1 MKGMEGGIQALGEK
15 RMVRMIHKKHYD
27 RVKTFL
33 TDTKGK
39 AVPEPPACDDAGLRL
54 PVTMVVDADAN
65 DLIMQDEIFGPF
77 WAIVKVGSIQEAIKK
92 ANSLPTGKPLVSYFY
107 GHKEENKALW
117 QSGTSSGCLVFNAGP
132 MRMQGNFNA
141 AVHGVGNSGMGGAS
155 IWGKHVFDTFSH
167 HKHVVRPKDGA
178 FAGSLW
184 GAGPI
189 PGKADG
195 KTRTGDEIAAAIE
208 AS

>member
-77 WAIVKVGSIQEAIKK
+77 WA
-92 ANSLPTGKPLVSYFY
+92 T
-107 GHKEENKALW
+107 
-117 QSGTSSGCLVFNAGP
+117 
-132 MRMQGNFNA
+132 
-141 AVHGVGNSGMGGAS
+141 
-155 IWGKHVFDTFSH
+155 
-167 HKHVVRPKDGA
+167 VRR
-178 FAGSLW
+178 
-184 GAGPI
+184 
-189 PGKADG
+189 
-195 KTRTGDEIAAAIE
+195 TRTSGRAARALV
-208 AS
+208 ALPSMLVPCGCRATST